1 MTGLSVFHPAGALAA
16 AVTAALLLAAAP
28 AAAQTAP
35 RQAWA
40 HKDHRV
46 ELLAQDQAPQ
56 VAPADYLAIQQ
67 AFARFGIAYDEG
79 RGEVLASLFTDDAV
93 VEVADGQGKPF
104 ERSVGRDAVVRQMAA
119 AFAAQADQRRHLISN
134 VLVERFAPTEAK
146 ALAYGLVTV
155 AADGLY
161 VGASVIYSATLR
173 RAPNG
178 PWRFSALFIGID
190 SYVGKKPKVTAE

>member
-1 MTGLSVFHPAGALAA
+1 MI
-16 AVTAALLLAAAP
+16 AALLLAGG
-28 AAAQTAP
+28 AAAAEP

-46 ELLAQDQAPQ
+46 DLQPQGAALAGD
-56 VAPADYLAIQQ
+56 PASYILIQQ
-67 AFARFGIAYDEG
+67 AFARFGMAYDEG
-79 RGEVLASLFTDDAV
+79 RGDVMAGLFTDDAV
-93 VEVADGQGKPF
+93 VEVGDGQGKPF
-104 ERSVGRDAVVRQMAA
+104 ERSVGRAAIVRQFGAA
-119 AFAAQADQRRHLISN
+119 LAVQGDQRRHVIGN
-134 VLVERFAPTEAK
+134 VLVERLAPREAT

-173 RAPNG
+173 REAEG

-190 SYVGKKPKVTAE
+190 RYVGNKPKVTDAK